1 MISPQLLHHVR
12 NGGIVAYPTSTLP
25 GLACLPEARSLDAL
39 FELKQR
45 PSDKPVSLGV
55 LSLEQPRIWFMFQKK
70 SDTSKQRFR
79 KADLRLFSMRLNRWM
94 LAWEGGAWPSVAL
107 PTQRLACW

>member
-55 LSLEQPRIWFMFQKK
+55 LSLEQATNLAK
-70 SDTSKQRFR
+70 SMVTKWGMTDKVGPVSIGDNAVISGQQRELIDSEVR
-79 KADLRLFSMRLNRWM
+79 RLCQ
-94 LAWEGGAWPSVAL
+94 VCYL
-107 PTQRLACW
+107 PCWV